1 MPWDDLIRTLVIAL
15 LIFVLAL
22 LIARIRESR
31 G

>member
-15 LIFVLAL
+15 LIFVLTL